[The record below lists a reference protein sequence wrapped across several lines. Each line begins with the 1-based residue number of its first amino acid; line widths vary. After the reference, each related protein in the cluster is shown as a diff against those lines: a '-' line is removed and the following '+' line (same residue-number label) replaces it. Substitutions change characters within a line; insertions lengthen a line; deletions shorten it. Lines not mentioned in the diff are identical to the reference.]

1 MEQHTILTIAVHESV
16 DLECELAASPD
27 NVTFTWEML
36 LGEQERKEVDRSQFT
51 QHSTRSVLTFTPR
64 TPGDFGEVICTG
76 TNNVGAGKPCVFSI
90 VKKVNKQIKTLI
102 WLDISDISRKYSA
115 CCVCS
120 PMKQNISKSR
130 EF

>member
-1 MEQHTILTIAVHESV
+1 MPHYRAEQHTILTIAVHESV

-76 TNNVGAGKPCVFSI
+76 TNNIGAGKPCVFSI
-90 VKKVNKQIKTLI
+90 VKKVNKEIKTNI
-102 WLDISDISRKYSA
+102 WTYLTFLR
-115 CCVCS
+115 
-120 PMKQNISKSR
+120 NIPR
-130 EF
+130 VVFVVR

>member
-1 MEQHTILTIAVHESV
+1 MHESV

-64 TPGDFGEVICTG
+64 TPGEFGRVVCTA
-76 TNNVGAGKPCVFSI
+76 TNTLGAGKPCVFNI
-90 VKKVNKQIKTLI
+90 VKKVSVPLKLCSLLQL
-102 WLDISDISRKYSA
+102 LYLQYLLFAIS
-115 CCVCS
+115 
-120 PMKQNISKSR
+120 QKSVLLCD
-130 EF
+130 